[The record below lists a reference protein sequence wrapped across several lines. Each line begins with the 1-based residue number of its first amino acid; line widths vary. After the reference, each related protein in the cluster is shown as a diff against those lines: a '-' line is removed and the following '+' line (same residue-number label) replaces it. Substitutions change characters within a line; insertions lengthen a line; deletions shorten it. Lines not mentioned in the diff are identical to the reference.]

1 MSRIII
7 MILVAAI
14 IIIPITFYALV
25 AAWMVGNFKAALEKA
40 GLSEKDI
47 KAIATGK
54 ATIKKCE

>member
-7 MILVAAI
+7 MILVAAL
-14 IIIPITFYALV
+14 IPITFYLLV
-25 AAWMVGNFKAALEKA
+25 ASWMVGNFKAALEKA
-40 GLSEKDI
+40 GLSEEQI

>member
-7 MILVAAI
+7 MILVAAL
-14 IIIPITFYALV
+14 IPITFYLLV
-25 AAWMVGNFKAALEKA
+25 TLWMVGNFRAALEKA
-40 GLSEKDI
+40 GLSEEEI